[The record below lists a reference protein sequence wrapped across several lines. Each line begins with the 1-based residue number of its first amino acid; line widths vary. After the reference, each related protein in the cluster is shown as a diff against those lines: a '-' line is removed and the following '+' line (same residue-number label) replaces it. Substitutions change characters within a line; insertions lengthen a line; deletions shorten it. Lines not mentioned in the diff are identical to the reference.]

1 MEQNIILTPIAVLP
15 SVVTILLAFLTREV
29 LLSLFAGIITGGCT
43 LYWQTGNLEVLNIS
57 KAFIVPALSSESY
70 ATIVLMYFWCVGGIL
85 GIWGKTGNADYFAK
99 QLGKKI
105 AQGPRSSLFL
115 AWCLGMVFHQG
126 GTISAILTGTTVKP
140 VSDHYKVSHEELAYV
155 VDSTGSPVATLI
167 PFSTWPLIVSGFIVG
182 SMTLVASPQEAYSLF
197 LHAIPYNFYAIF
209 AVSFTLLFSLNLMPW
224 VGSGMAKA
232 IERSRKYKLLD
243 APGAEPLLMSEQEET
258 VLPEGFQPSNI
269 GFLLPILMLLLFS
282 IGPYFAWKAGLIDQK
297 YSQMTQEAFLIALL
311 SAIGIAR
318 MQGMP
323 IKDIIDGVVTGCQEM
338 TYGAI
343 LLGLA
348 TTLAVVSK
356 EVHTAA
362 YLVSIMSNNIPL
374 TALPCFLM
382 VLCMVV
388 SFSTG
393 MALGTYAVVLPV
405 ALPLAY
411 SIYPDP
417 TYVHICFGAVL
428 GGVVFGDQCSPV
440 SDTTILSSMFTG
452 CDIMDHVRTQL
463 PLCLLAASCGC
474 VCSTLCVFF
483 LV

>member
-1 MEQNIILTPIAVLP
+1 
-15 SVVTILLAFLTREV
+15 
-29 LLSLFAGIITGGCT
+29 
-43 LYWQTGNLEVLNIS
+43 
-57 KAFIVPALSSESY
+57 
-70 ATIVLMYFWCVGGIL
+70 MYFWCVGGIL

-105 AQGPRSSLFL
+105 AKGPRSSLFL
-115 AWCLGMVFHQG
+115 AWCLGLVFHQG

-167 PFSTWPLIVSGFIVG
+167 PFSTWPLIISGFIVG
-182 SMTLVASPQEAYSLF
+182 SMSLVASPQDAYNMF
-197 LHAIPYNFYAIF
+197 LSAIPFNFYAIF
-209 AVSFTLLFSLNLMPW
+209 AVSFTLLFSLNMMPW
-224 VGSGMAKA
+224 VGSQMAKA
-232 IERSRKYKLLD
+232 VERSRKYKLLD
-243 APGAEPLLMSEQEET
+243 APGAEPPLMSEQQET
-258 VLPEGFQPSNI
+258 ELPEGFQPSNI
-269 GFLLPILMLLLFS
+269 GFLLPIMMLLLFS
-282 IGPYFAWKAGLIDQK
+282 IGPYFAWKLGFIDQK

-311 SAIGIAR
+311 SAVGIAKW
-318 MQGMP
+318 QGMSMKN
-323 IKDIIDGVVTGCQEM
+323 IVDGVITGCQEM

-362 YLVSIMSNNIPL
+362 YLVSVMSNSIPFIF
-374 TALPCFLM
+374 LPAFLM
-382 VLCMVV
+382 FLCMVV

-405 ALPLAY
+405 ALPLAF
-411 SIYPDP
+411 SIDP
-417 TYVHICFGAVL
+417 NPVFIHICFGAVL

-452 CDIMDHVRTQL
+452 CDIMDHVKTQL
-463 PLCLLAASCGC
+463 PLCLLAAGCGC
-474 VCSTLCVFF
+474 ICSTLSCLIFV
-483 LV
+483 

>member
-1 MEQNIILTPIAVLP
+1 MDQSIILTPIAVLP
-15 SVVTILLAFLTREV
+15 SIVTIILAFLTREV
-29 LLSLFAGIITGGCT
+29 LFSLFAGIITGGLT
-43 LYWQTGNLEVLNIS
+43 LYWQTGNIEVINIS

-105 AQGPRSSLFL
+105 AKGPRSSLFL
-115 AWCLGMVFHQG
+115 AWCLGMIFHQG

-140 VSDHYKVSHEELAYV
+140 VSDHYKVSHEELSYV

-182 SMTLVASPQEAYSLF
+182 SMTLVASPQDAYNLF
-197 LHAIPYNFYAIF
+197 LSAIPYNFYAIF
-209 AVSFTLLFSLNLMPW
+209 AVTFTLLFSLNLMPW
-224 VGSGMAKA
+224 VGQGMAKA

-243 APGAEPLLMSEQEET
+243 APGAEPLLMSEQQDT
-258 VLPEGFQPSNI
+258 KLPEGFQPSNI

-282 IGPYFAWKAGLIDQK
+282 IGPYFAWKAGFIEQK

-311 SAIGIAR
+311 SAVGIAR
-318 MQGMP
+318 WQGMSM
-323 IKDIIDGVVTGCQEM
+323 KDIIDGVVTGCQEM

-362 YLVSIMSNNIPL
+362 YLVSIMSDSIPL
-374 TALPCFLM
+374 EALPGFLM
-382 VLCMVV
+382 ILCMIVA
-388 SFSTG
+388 FSTG

-411 SIYPDP
+411 SIHPDP

-452 CDIMDHVRTQL
+452 CDIMDHVKTQL
-463 PLCLLAASCGC
+463 PLCLLAASCGA
-474 VCSTLCVFF
+474 VCSTLCVIF
-483 LV
+483 LI